1 MNDWLR
7 PTSYVPRI
15 SHIDFADLVADGVG
29 GVIVDLDNTLVGYRA
44 LEPDSGDAAWV
55 AGALAHGI
63 RVVMVTNNSTPWA
76 AAVAQRLGLPI
87 VANARKPLPR
97 GFRRALAVLDLP
109 REAVIVIGDQLFTDI
124 LGAKLFGL
132 RAILVD
138 PLVRHD
144 PWNTLPLRLL
154 ERWLL
159 RDLPR
164 TERELVQREE
174 RTPPPTR
181 CL

>member
-1 MNDWLR
+1 MLR
-7 PTSYVPRI
+7 PTSYTPRI
-15 SHIDFADLVADGVG
+15 SEIDFTKLAADGVR

-44 LEPDSGDAAWV
+44 LEPDAGDAAWV
-55 AGALAHGI
+55 ARASEHGI
-63 RVVMVTNNSTPWA
+63 RVIMVTNNSTPWA
-76 AAVAQRLGLPI
+76 REVAVRLNIPI

-97 GFRRALAVLDLP
+97 GFRRALQRLELP
-109 REAVIVIGDQLFTDI
+109 REAVVVIGDQLFTDV
-124 LGAKLFGL
+124 LGAKLYGL

-164 TERELVQREE
+164 TERDLVAKNEAE
-174 RTPPPTR
+174 PPAGG
-181 CL
+181 

>member
-1 MNDWLR
+1 MSSWFR

-15 SHIDFADLVADGVG
+15 SQIEYANLVADGVR
-29 GVIVDLDNTLVGYRA
+29 GVIVDLDNTLVSHRA
-44 LEPDSGDAAWV
+44 REPEVGDAAWI
-55 AGALAHGI
+55 ARAPAHGI
-63 RVVMVTNNSTPWA
+63 RIIMVTNNSTPWA
-76 AAVAQRLGLPI
+76 AEVAKRLQIPI

-97 GFRRALAVLDLP
+97 GFRRALERLELP
-109 REAVIVIGDQLFTDI
+109 RESVIVIGDQLFTDV

-159 RDLPR
+159 RDFPR
-164 TERELVQREE
+164 TGRDLG
-174 RTPPPTR
+174 
-181 CL
+181 